1 MRQKNIHSCI
11 RLYMSMKYN
20 SLCYKKSRVH
30 SMMNLKTHLHDKHP
44 ELKLYKIQDSHKQ
57 NIKKL

>member
-1 MRQKNIHSCI
+1 
-11 RLYMSMKYN
+11 MSMKYN